1 MFQLNKTSLRD
12 LFMIALGTAIYAFG
26 FVQFNMANH
35 LAEGG
40 VAGLTLIVYN
50 LIGLDPSYTTLLI
63 NFPLFILGAKI
74 LGRKSMVLSI
84 YGTLTMSAFI
94 WLFQRIALTIDVN
107 HDLLIASLLAGLCA
121 GIGSGLV
128 FRFGGTTG
136 GTDIIARVVEKVFHA
151 QIGKTLLLVD
161 IVILLLSLTYINI
174 QHMMYTLIASFVYSQ
189 VITII
194 ENGGYQVRGM
204 LIVSD
209 FAPAIATKILD
220 NLERGVTYLEG
231 EGAYSGRSKKVIYVA
246 LNPTEV
252 REAKQIIAQ
261 IDPDAFVSILNID
274 EVISSDFVINRK
286 KIKI

>member
-40 VAGLTLIVYN
+40 VAGLTLIIYN
-50 LIGLDPSYTTLLI
+50 LTGLDPSYTTLLI

-136 GTDIIARVVEKVFHA
+136 GTDIIARIVEKVLHA
-151 QIGKTLLLVD
+151 QIGKTLLLV
-161 IVILLLSLTYINI
+161 
-174 QHMMYTLIASFVYSQ
+174 
-189 VITII
+189 
-194 ENGGYQVRGM
+194 
-204 LIVSD
+204 
-209 FAPAIATKILD
+209 
-220 NLERGVTYLEG
+220 
-231 EGAYSGRSKKVIYVA
+231 
-246 LNPTEV
+246 
-252 REAKQIIAQ
+252 
-261 IDPDAFVSILNID
+261 
-274 EVISSDFVINRK
+274 
-286 KIKI
+286 